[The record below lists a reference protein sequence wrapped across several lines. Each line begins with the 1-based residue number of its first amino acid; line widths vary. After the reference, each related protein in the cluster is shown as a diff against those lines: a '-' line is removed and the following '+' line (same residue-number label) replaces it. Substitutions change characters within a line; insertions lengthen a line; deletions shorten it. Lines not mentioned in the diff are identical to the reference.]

1 MYNWWKV
8 EQQISR
14 IESKKSNL
22 SWPIILKTIS
32 SDVKIL
38 RCITKFP
45 AVTPT
50 YVVFDSWLF
59 VGIHYYDWCNVSK
72 AKYLSQA
79 KPNFLE
85 IHSLSM
91 HLHHLSL
98 LILKIGNYPQLLFVC
113 LSFTISV
120 SRKICKVWKHAK
132 IQNMQNKQ
140 FLRAWYI
147 LILKPEKLKLRKSY

>member
-1 MYNWWKV
+1 MSLKAWLKFRSLKYNWWEV

-59 VGIHYYDWCNVSK
+59 VGIHYHDWRNVSK
-72 AKYLSQA
+72 AKYLWSVLSWNEFSCDTFA
-79 KPNFLE
+79 FSAFTSLE
-85 IHSLSM
+85 SAYF
-91 HLHHLSL
+91 
-98 LILKIGNYPQLLFVC
+98 KNRQLRSALVC
-113 LSFTISV
+113 LPLLY
-120 SRKICKVWKHAK
+120 H
-132 IQNMQNKQ
+132 Q
-140 FLRAWYI
+140 F
-147 LILKPEKLKLRKSY
+147 K